1 MTQPPTKKPAY
12 NKGGY
17 GSSNGEKNVPKNRN
31 VPESPPLPPRDDI
44 QIYVNPNNPA
54 DFIFLD
60 YSSAPPVPP
69 KTVPHSV
76 QNKSNSLVPSY
87 SHPPYDYRDDE
98 SEDEDLLKLRR
109 LVKNDKILSNNP
121 QEID

>member
-1 MTQPPTKKPAY
+1 MTHPPPKNKPSY

-17 GSSNGEKNVPKNRN
+17 NSFNGEKNVPKNRN

-60 YSSAPPVPP
+60 YSPAPSVPPAPPQP
-69 KTVPHSV
+69 V
-76 QNKSNSLVPSY
+76 QKLSNSLIPFIPHQKYDEYSY
-87 SHPPYDYRDDE
+87 IFLHQMNYYFLFLFR
-98 SEDEDLLKLRR
+98 
-109 LVKNDKILSNNP
+109 
-121 QEID
+121 

>member
-60 YSSAPPVPP
+60 YSPAPSVPP
-69 KTVPHSV
+69 QPV
-76 QNKSNSLVPSY
+76 QKLSNSLIPFIPHQKYDEYSY
-87 SHPPYDYRDDE
+87 IFLHQMNYYFLFLFR
-98 SEDEDLLKLRR
+98 
-109 LVKNDKILSNNP
+109 
-121 QEID
+121 